1 LISFLSNKVSLYFR
15 QTFTSLRY
23 PNYRLWFAGQL
34 VSLIGT
40 WMQSAAQGFL
50 IFELTHS
57 PAQLGYVGFV
67 GGLPSWFFTLY
78 AGVIADRVPRRK
90 LMIITQSCMMVLAFI
105 LAALTFTRLVQS
117 WHILILAFLLGI
129 ANSFDAPARQSFTLE
144 MVERQDLT
152 NAIALNSTMFTS
164 ALVVGPAVGGLAY
177 AALGPGWCFTVN
189 GISFI
194 AVILALALMKLAPLP
209 ARTQKTS
216 SWSDLLEGLKYVVG
230 HRAIRMLILNL
241 GMVAMLGLGVV
252 ILFPAWSVNVLGGD
266 ATTNGLLIS
275 ARGLGSLSSA
285 ILIASLG
292 RFNFRGK
299 LLAYGS
305 IGLPLM
311 MLLFAQMR
319 QLGFA
324 LLAVVGVGLSFMLV
338 ANATNALVQTLVPDQ
353 LRGRVMGV
361 YTLIFFGAM
370 PIGSLLAGT
379 LASRLGEAMAVMISA
394 AGLLLFVLM
403 VLMFFPTIRKLE

>member
-177 AALGPGWCFTVN
+177 AALGPGWCFTLN

>member
-1 LISFLSNKVSLYFR
+1 
-15 QTFTSLRY
+15 
-23 PNYRLWFAGQL
+23 
-34 VSLIGT
+34 
-40 WMQSAAQGFL
+40 MQSAAQGFL

-57 PAQLGYVGFV
+57 SAQLGYVGFV

-90 LMIITQSCMMVLAFI
+90 LMIITQSCMMLLAFI

-129 ANSFDAPARQSFTLE
+129 ANAFDAPARQSFTLE

-177 AALGPGWCFTVN
+177 AGLGPGWCFTLN
-189 GISFI
+189 GVSFI
-194 AVILALALMKLAPLP
+194 AVIAALILMKLAPLP

-216 SWSDLLEGLKYVVG
+216 SWSDLLEGLKYVAG

-252 ILFPAWSVNVLGGD
+252 TLFPAWSVNVLGGD

-275 ARGLGSLSSA
+275 GTWIRL
-285 ILIASLG
+285 
-292 RFNFRGK
+292 
-299 LLAYGS
+299 
-305 IGLPLM
+305 
-311 MLLFAQMR
+311 
-319 QLGFA
+319 
-324 LLAVVGVGLSFMLV
+324 VG
-338 ANATNALVQTLVPDQ
+338 
-353 LRGRVMGV
+353 
-361 YTLIFFGAM
+361 
-370 PIGSLLAGT
+370 
-379 LASRLGEAMAVMISA
+379 
-394 AGLLLFVLM
+394 
-403 VLMFFPTIRKLE
+403 